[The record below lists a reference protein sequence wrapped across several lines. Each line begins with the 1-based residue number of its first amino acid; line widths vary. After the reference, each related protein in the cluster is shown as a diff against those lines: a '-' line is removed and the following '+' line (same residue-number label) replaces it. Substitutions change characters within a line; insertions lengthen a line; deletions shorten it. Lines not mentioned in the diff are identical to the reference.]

1 MRESYLEQLNKY
13 SQQALSGYDMY
24 QVEPYKRKVKIISIN
39 DLSEKSDQKSKVDDK
54 TILEPFE
61 DFSIL
66 IDEIFSPLK
75 PLPSEKTK
83 KS

>member
-1 MRESYLEQLNKY
+1 
-13 SQQALSGYDMY
+13 MY
-24 QVEPYKRKVKIISIN
+24 QVEPYKRQVKVILIN
-39 DLSEKSDQKSKVDDK
+39 DASEKSDQKSKVDDK
-54 TILEPFE
+54 TIFEPFE

-83 KS
+83 KSQMKQKKQESKIKAAKLSKLR

>member
-1 MRESYLEQLNKY
+1 
-13 SQQALSGYDMY
+13 MY
-24 QVEPYKRKVKIISIN
+24 QVEPYKRQVKVILIN
-39 DLSEKSDQKSKVDDK
+39 DASEKSDQKSKVDDQ
-54 TILEPFE
+54 TIIEPFE

-83 KS
+83 KSQMKQKKQESKIKAAKLSKLR

>member
-1 MRESYLEQLNKY
+1 
-13 SQQALSGYDMY
+13 MY
-24 QVEPYKRKVKIISIN
+24 QVEPYKRKVKVIFIS
-39 DLSEKSDQKSKVDDK
+39 DASEKSDQKSKVDDK
-54 TILEPFE
+54 TIIEPFE

-83 KS
+83 KSQMKQKKYESKIKAAKLSKLR

>member
-1 MRESYLEQLNKY
+1 
-13 SQQALSGYDMY
+13 MY
-24 QVEPYKRKVKIISIN
+24 QVELYKRKVKVILIN
-39 DLSEKSDQKSKVDDK
+39 DSFEKSDQKTKVDSK
-54 TILEPFE
+54 TIIEPFE

-83 KS
+83 KSQMKQKK

>member
-1 MRESYLEQLNKY
+1 
-13 SQQALSGYDMY
+13 MY
-24 QVEPYKRKVKIISIN
+24 QVEPYKRKVKVILIS
-39 DLSEKSDQKSKVDDK
+39 DASEKSDQKSKVDDK
-54 TILEPFE
+54 TIIEPFE

-83 KS
+83 KSQMKQKKYESKIKAAKLSKLR